1 MRGSRCHEAYPLPG
15 ERDLDSGAL
24 SPREHSCANYGMRF
38 APEAGLMRASWD
50 SLFGNLFRAC
60 PSPFG
65 RGWREAPGEGR
76 KCTLIRPFGPPSP
89 RGRRTRT
96 SISANLDTTALPL
109 GEAPRGRETC
119 KLQEHSG
126 ECCRT
131 GDARSG
137 SPSCANRELAA
148 YFKGRRTEREA
159 CAPLK
164 IIN

>member
-89 RGRRTRT
+89 RGEGHEPPFRLIWTLVIRAA
-96 SISANLDTTALPL
+96 S
-109 GEAPRGRETC
+109 
-119 KLQEHSG
+119 
-126 ECCRT
+126 
-131 GDARSG
+131 
-137 SPSCANRELAA
+137 SCSQHVL
-148 YFKGRRTEREA
+148 
-159 CAPLK
+159 
-164 IIN
+164 